1 MIKCYKIIYM
11 ENEKRTQLNINIDA
25 KLLKSLKLKS
35 IIEDK
40 TLSEYIVNILDSHE
54 NDDHFSSSSSYE
66 DKLIE
71 LDSRITEIEEVIKLK
86 SSINN

>member
-1 MIKCYKIIYM
+1 M
-11 ENEKRTQLNINIDA
+11 ENEKRTQLNININA

-40 TLSEYIVNILDSHE
+40 TLSEYIVKILESHE
-54 NDDHFSSSSSYE
+54 NDNHLSNPISYE
-66 DKLIE
+66 NKLIE
-71 LDSRITEIEEVIKLK
+71 LDSRIKEIEEVIKLK

>member
-1 MIKCYKIIYM
+1 M

-40 TLSEYIVNILDSHE
+40 TLSEFIVNILESNE
-54 NDDHFSSSSSYE
+54 NDNNFSNSSSYQN
-66 DKLIE
+66 KLIE
-71 LDSRITEIEEVIKLK
+71 LESRITEIEEIIKLK
-86 SSINN
+86 SSVNN

>member
-1 MIKCYKIIYM
+1 M

-40 TLSEYIVNILDSHE
+40 TLSEFIVQILESYESD
-54 NDDHFSSSSSYE
+54 NNFSNSSSYQN
-66 DKLIE
+66 KFIE
-71 LDSRITEIEEVIKLK
+71 LESRITEIEETIKLK
-86 SSINN
+86 S

>member
-1 MIKCYKIIYM
+1 M

-40 TLSEYIVNILDSHE
+40 TLSEFIVKILESHE
-54 NDDHFSSSSSYE
+54 NDNHFSNASSYQN
-66 DKLIE
+66 KFIE
-71 LDSRITEIEEVIKLK
+71 IESRITEIEKILKLK
-86 SSINN
+86 N

>member
-1 MIKCYKIIYM
+1 M

-40 TLSEYIVNILDSHE
+40 TLSEFIVQILESYESD
-54 NDDHFSSSSSYE
+54 NNFSNSSSYQN
-66 DKLIE
+66 KFIE
-71 LDSRITEIEEVIKLK
+71 LESRITEIEETIKLK
-86 SSINN
+86 SSCNS

>member
-1 MIKCYKIIYM
+1 M

-40 TLSEYIVNILDSHE
+40 TLSEYIVNILESHE
-54 NDDHFSSSSSYE
+54 NDNYFSNSSSFE
-66 DKLIE
+66 NKLIE
-71 LDSRITEIEEVIKLK
+71 LDSRIKEIEEVIKIK
-86 SSINN
+86 K

>member
-1 MIKCYKIIYM
+1 M

-25 KLLKSLKLKS
+25 KLLKALKLKS

-40 TLSEYIVNILDSHE
+40 TLSEYIVNILESHE
-54 NDDHFSSSSSYE
+54 NDDHFSNSSSYE

-86 SSINN
+86 SSISN

>member
-1 MIKCYKIIYM
+1 M

-40 TLSEYIVNILDSHE
+40 TLSEFIVNILESNE
-54 NDDHFSSSSSYE
+54 NDNNFSNSSSYQN
-66 DKLIE
+66 KLIE
-71 LDSRITEIEEVIKLK
+71 LESRITEIEETIKLK
-86 SSINN
+86 SSCNS

>member
-1 MIKCYKIIYM
+1 M

-40 TLSEYIVNILDSHE
+40 TLSEFIVEILESYESD
-54 NDDHFSSSSSYE
+54 NHFSNSSSYQN
-66 DKLIE
+66 KFIE
-71 LDSRITEIEEVIKLK
+71 LESRITEIEETIKLK
-86 SSINN
+86 SSVNS

>member
-1 MIKCYKIIYM
+1 M

-40 TLSEYIVNILDSHE
+40 TLSEFIVNILESNE
-54 NDDHFSSSSSYE
+54 NDNNFSNSSSYQN
-66 DKLIE
+66 KLIE
-71 LDSRITEIEEVIKLK
+71 LESRITEIEEIIKLE
-86 SSINN
+86 SSVNN

>member
-1 MIKCYKIIYM
+1 M

-40 TLSEYIVNILDSHE
+40 TLSEYIVNILESHE
-54 NDDHFSSSSSYE
+54 NDNHFSDSSSYE
-66 DKLIE
+66 NKLIE
-71 LDSRITEIEEVIKLK
+71 LDSRIKEIEEVIKLK
-86 SSINN
+86 SLINN

>member
-1 MIKCYKIIYM
+1 M

-40 TLSEYIVNILDSHE
+40 TLSEFIVEILESHE
-54 NDDHFSSSSSYE
+54 NDNHFSNSSSYQN
-66 DKLIE
+66 KLIE
-71 LDSRITEIEEVIKLK
+71 LESRITEIEEIIKLK
-86 SSINN
+86 SSVNN

>member
-1 MIKCYKIIYM
+1 M

-40 TLSEYIVNILDSHE
+40 TLSEFIVNILESNE
-54 NDDHFSSSSSYE
+54 NDNNFSNSSSYQN
-66 DKLIE
+66 KLIE
-71 LDSRITEIEEVIKLK
+71 LESRITEIEETIKLK
-86 SSINN
+86 SSPNY

>member
-1 MIKCYKIIYM
+1 M

-40 TLSEYIVNILDSHE
+40 TLSEFIVNILESHE
-54 NDDHFSSSSSYE
+54 NDNHFSNSRPSE
-66 DKLIE
+66 NKLIE
-71 LDSRITEIEEVIKLK
+71 LESRITEIEETIKLK
-86 SSINN
+86 SSGKS